1 MYLLRALIRL
11 FTVLVIVVLAI
22 LIPSFEVI
30 SAILGAAFCFLICI
44 VLPLAFHIRMFGKS
58 LSRRRVVLEGV
69 VLVVGALAGLT
80 GTVWEVLP
88 RGWMGI
94 EG

>member
-1 MYLLRALIRL
+1 
-11 FTVLVIVVLAI
+11 
-22 LIPSFEVI
+22 
-30 SAILGAAFCFLICI
+30 
-44 VLPLAFHIRMFGKS
+44 MFGKS